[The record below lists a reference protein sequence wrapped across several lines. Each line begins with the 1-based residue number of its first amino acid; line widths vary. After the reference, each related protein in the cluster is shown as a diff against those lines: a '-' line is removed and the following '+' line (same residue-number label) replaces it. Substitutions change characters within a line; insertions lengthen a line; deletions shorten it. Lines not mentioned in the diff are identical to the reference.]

1 MAGAIDEEVK
11 ALIDRAYD
19 HCKQIL
25 SDNKEKMEAL
35 TEYLLEKESI
45 TGDQFRSL
53 MEGKELGEA
62 SNTTMFDG
70 FAEESP
76 EE

>member
-1 MAGAIDEEVK
+1 MLRFSSSRVMRIRK
-11 ALIDRAYD
+11 SS

-62 SNTTMFDG
+62 SDTTMFDG
-70 FAEESP
+70 FAEEAP

>member
-1 MAGAIDEEVK
+1 MAGTIDEEVK

-35 TEYLLEKESI
+35 TEDLLEKESI
-45 TGDQFRSL
+45 SGDQFRSL
-53 MEGKELGEA
+53 MEGRDLGEESA
-62 SNTTMFDG
+62 TTMFDG
-70 FAEESP
+70 FEEK
-76 EE
+76 E